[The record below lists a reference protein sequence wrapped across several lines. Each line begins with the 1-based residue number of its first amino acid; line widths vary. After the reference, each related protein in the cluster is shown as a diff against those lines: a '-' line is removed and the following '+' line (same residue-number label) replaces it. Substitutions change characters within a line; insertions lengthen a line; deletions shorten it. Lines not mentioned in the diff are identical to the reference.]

1 MRRQKGYMH
10 MQLST
15 DGIVLKEGE
24 LRENDKVLTILTQ
37 DYGLITA
44 FANGARRLN
53 SRLAAGASFLCYSD
67 MRLFFNKGKYVL
79 DDAFPKN
86 IFYGIREDIESLSL
100 ASYLSELAQALA
112 PVGDA
117 AGDFLRLTL
126 NTLHML
132 EKKKRPLAFLKAV
145 FELRMISMAGYM
157 PDLLGCMH
165 CGAFDENSMY
175 FSIAQAGL
183 VCQNCYKEQ
192 NAPQMLAL
200 SSGVLGAMR
209 YILYSQ
215 MEKLFSFAI
224 SAESLKKL
232 SFICEKYVQF
242 TLDRTFKTLDFYNSL
257 FSN

>member
-1 MRRQKGYMH
+1 

-86 IFYGIREDIESLSL
+86 IFYDIREDIESLSL

-117 AGDFLRLTL
+117 AGDFLRFTPARRGIPPG
-126 NTLHML
+126 TG
-132 EKKKRPLAFLKAV
+132 RSRAWPAPLPDRRSARASAPAV
-145 FELRMISMAGYM
+145 CR
-157 PDLLGCMH
+157 
-165 CGAFDENSMY
+165 
-175 FSIAQAGL
+175 
-183 VCQNCYKEQ
+183 
-192 NAPQMLAL
+192 
-200 SSGVLGAMR
+200 
-209 YILYSQ
+209 
-215 MEKLFSFAI
+215 
-224 SAESLKKL
+224 
-232 SFICEKYVQF
+232 
-242 TLDRTFKTLDFYNSL
+242 
-257 FSN
+257 